1 MTRKA
6 DGYNETFSW
15 RKVAG
20 EIDRLLENETYLSD
34 DESKL
39 YQYNEQ
45 IFSNFQESPL
55 FEFDKLDNGQV
66 NVFLEDELVA
76 RIDTVGQVS
85 YVVEL
90 EDRFKFEIDE
100 YVQNLE
106 TSLLIEKISQHEQLD
121 LFDDSAFD
129 DSSVDDTIS
138 VAEGINSADQYLS
151 GNIRE
156 KMAIMDFYIERYQAI
171 ENPDKDVLDNLIELK
186 FQRDKLQGVM
196 PKELTASEISVRL
209 GTTWIPTSD
218 INQFIFDTLQPGYYA
233 KQAINV
239 HFSPFTSEWKIDGKT
254 QDSRNDLA
262 NLTYGTSRVNAY
274 RLIEDS
280 LNLRDTR
287 VYDTVY
293 TDGGDKRQVLN
304 KKETMLAGEKQE
316 LLKEAFK
323 DWIFND
329 QRRRHRLEKLY
340 NEKFIVK

>member
-138 VAEGINSADQYLS
+138 VAEGINSADHITPSQS
-151 GNIRE
+151 TR
-156 KMAIMDFYIERYQAI
+156 K
-171 ENPDKDVLDNLIELK
+171 PDLLDN
-186 FQRDKLQGVM
+186 
-196 PKELTASEISVRL
+196 
-209 GTTWIPTSD
+209 
-218 INQFIFDTLQPGYYA
+218 Y
-233 KQAINV
+233 
-239 HFSPFTSEWKIDGKT
+239 
-254 QDSRNDLA
+254 LA
-262 NLTYGTSRVNAY
+262 V
-274 RLIEDS
+274 
-280 LNLRDTR
+280 
-287 VYDTVY
+287 
-293 TDGGDKRQVLN
+293 
-304 KKETMLAGEKQE
+304 KK
-316 LLKEAFK
+316 
-323 DWIFND
+323 
-329 QRRRHRLEKLY
+329 KLY
-340 NEKFIVK
+340 LTNHGIYVTI